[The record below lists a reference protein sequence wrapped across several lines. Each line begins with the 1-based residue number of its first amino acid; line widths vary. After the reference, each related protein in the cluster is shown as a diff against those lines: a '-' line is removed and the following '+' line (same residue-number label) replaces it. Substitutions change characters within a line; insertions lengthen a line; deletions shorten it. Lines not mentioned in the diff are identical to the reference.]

1 MTIMAQAEA
10 QAGQPVTL
18 DALNTDRQVAA
29 YLKTSVPTMR
39 RWRAEGVG
47 PKWIRIGKSS
57 IRYTRE
63 SVLDFIA
70 EAG

>member
-10 QAGQPVTL
+10 QAAQPVTL
-18 DALNTDRQVAA
+18 DPLNTDKQVAA
-29 YLKTSVPTMR
+29 YLKTSLPTMR
-39 RWRAEGVG
+39 RWRAEGIG
-47 PKWIRIGKSS
+47 PKWIRLGKSS

-63 SVLDFIA
+63 SVLEFIS